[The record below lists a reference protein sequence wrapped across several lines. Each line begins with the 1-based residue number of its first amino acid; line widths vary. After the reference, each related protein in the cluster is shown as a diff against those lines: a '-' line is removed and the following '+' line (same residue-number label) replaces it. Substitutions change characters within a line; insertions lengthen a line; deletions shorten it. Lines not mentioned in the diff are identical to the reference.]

1 MIQRR
6 ADKEVAVFSAFDMS
20 SADDWIMEVTMGSNE
35 KIRIYEVFGT
45 DGTPEEYICPG
56 HVDSNT
62 FREACQAEYSVK
74 PLVVQ
79 HRWRRTKRIVK
90 RDPEKKKARSY
101 VTDVACLAGEQDA
114 QAFTIGLV

>member
-1 MIQRR
+1 M
-6 ADKEVAVFSAFDMS
+6 VAVFSAFIFTTAGVS
-20 SADDWIMEVTMGSNE
+20 FVEVNMGSNE
-35 KIRIYEVFGT
+35 KIRIYGVFGT
-45 DGTPEEYICPG
+45 DGNPEEYVCTG

-62 FREACQAEYSVK
+62 FREVCQAEYSVK

-90 RDPEKKKARSY
+90 RDPEKKRARSY
-101 VTDVACLAGEQDA
+101 VADVACLAGENDA